1 MNKPVFIVALL
12 IMIVAASGI
21 QAQNVK
27 GSGSVTKQDRSV
39 GAFDE
44 VQSFGSFDI
53 VITDGNEHKVTVEA
67 EDNLQQYIEIETQ
80 GDKLNIRHKK
90 GQNFKATKQIIIYVT
105 APALEAIRLSG
116 SGNIKS
122 TNTLNGSSNF
132 EIKSS
137 GSGNIQLQLE
147 TSAMSAQISG
157 SGNINLSGKTKEL
170 EGKIAGSGNIR
181 ARELQSDVTSIKI
194 SGSGS
199 AEVVANERL
208 DSKIAGSGDV
218 KYWGN
223 ASVNSKIAGSGSVRR
238 EN

>member
-1 MNKPVFIVALL
+1 MIKHVFLSLL
-12 IMIVAASGI
+12 FGTLIITSAM
-21 QAQNVK
+21 AQSVK
-27 GSGSVTKQDRSV
+27 GNGKLVTQDRSV
-39 GAFDE
+39 GSFDE
-44 VQSFGSFDI
+44 IQSFGSFDI
-53 VITDGNEHKVTVEA
+53 VITDGSAHKVTVEA
-67 EDNLQQYIEIETQ
+67 EENLQQYIIVETE

-90 GQNFKATKQIIIYVT
+90 GENFRATETITIRVT
-105 APALEAIRLSG
+105 APTIEAIRLSG
-116 SGNIKS
+116 SGNVK
-122 TNTLNGSSNF
+122 SSNLLEGSNSF

-137 GSGNIQLQLE
+137 GSGNIQLELE
-147 TSAMSAQISG
+147 STDVTASISG
-157 SGNINLSGKTKEL
+157 SGNITLKGKTREL

-181 ARELQSDVTSIKI
+181 ARDMQSQITSVSI

-199 AEVVANERL
+199 AEVVANEKL